1 MKNNSKKIPLPITIS
16 ETIYHY
22 LKNSIIE
29 GEFTPNQRL
38 LEKEIAAT
46 FNVSTTPVRET
57 FQRLSA
63 EQFLVINAR
72 KEVVVA
78 SVTLKEIH
86 ELFDVV
92 NVLDAFATKKA
103 LPNLTEKDLKELQ
116 KITQKLGHYFTKK
129 EISSFVK
136 TNIEFHKI
144 IWKACGNIFLYKSL
158 FALADRTIFFGNQIF
173 FLENSNLDRESYLKK
188 SYADHLKLMEAIQ
201 ERKADAVET
210 LCLSHWGSG
219 FPAKL

>member
-1 MKNNSKKIPLPITIS
+1 MKNNSKNIPLPITIS

-29 GEFTPNQRL
+29 GGFKPNQRL
-38 LEKEIAAT
+38 LEKEIAAD
-46 FNVSTTPVRET
+46 FHVSTTPVRES

-78 SVTLKEIH
+78 SVTMKEIH

-103 LPNLTEKDLKELQ
+103 LPNLTEKNLKELQ
-116 KITQKLGHYFTKK
+116 KLTDKLGHYFAKK
-129 EISSFVK
+129 EITSFVK
-136 TNIEFHKI
+136 TNIEFHKV

-173 FLENSNLDRESYLKK
+173 FIENSNMDGEGYLKK
-188 SYADHLKLMEAIQ
+188 SHADHLKLMEALHK
-201 ERKADAVET
+201 RKVDAVEV

-219 FPAKL
+219 FPTLL